1 MVELKT
7 NIENALKIINAMRVD
22 GDNQEL
28 AVAAKNELKQALQKL
43 ESQKHEYVSKMDT
56 KEE

>member
-1 MVELKT
+1 MKT

-43 ESQKHEYVSKMDT
+43 ESQKHEYVSKINTEDGV
-56 KEE
+56 E